1 MAHKSGFV
9 NIIGFP
15 NVGKSTL
22 MNRFTGEKLSIITP
36 KAQTTRKRIIGIVN
50 NENYQIVF
58 SDTPGLLKPKYL
70 LQESML
76 KHAKSALKDADILIY
91 MTDVNEEPDNE
102 NEIFKILNNIN
113 IPLLLLIN
121 KIDLIDNKQI
131 SLIEKKWQSL
141 LPKAQIFKISALGDI
156 GLNPVFEK
164 ILELLPENPPYYD
177 KDSLTDLPLRF
188 FVAEIIREKIML
200 QYNKEVP
207 YSAEVIIEEYKEN
220 QTPVLIRAVIFVEKE
235 SQKAIIIGQKG
246 KAIKKLGIEARKDIE
261 NFIDQRVYLELVVK
275 VNPNWRNNAELL
287 KKMGY

>member
-220 QTPVLIRAVIFVEKE
+220 QTPVLIRAVIFVERE